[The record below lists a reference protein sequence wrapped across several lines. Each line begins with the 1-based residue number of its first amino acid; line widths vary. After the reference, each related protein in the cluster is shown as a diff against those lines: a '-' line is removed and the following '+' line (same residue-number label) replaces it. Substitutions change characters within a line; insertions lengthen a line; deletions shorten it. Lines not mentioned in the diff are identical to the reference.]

1 MSLLQLIASLVFLV
15 VVLVVRDGSFC
26 LRERPYNA
34 GVKDNSICR

>member
-1 MSLLQLIASLVFLV
+1 MSLLQLIAFLVLV

-26 LRERPYNA
+26 LREGPYNE